1 MSNIKKG
8 IKALIFVLILFM
20 SMNNIKAIGTDM
32 ENDLKYIPNMEVEKL
47 IDDHNIILPTKPT
60 RAASGSVV
68 EKI

>member
-1 MSNIKKG
+1 MYKVKKG
-8 IKALIFVLILFM
+8 IKALVVVLILFM
-20 SMNNIKAIGTDM
+20 CMNNIRALGTDI